1 MVVTNCSNNYG
12 PYHFPEKLIPLVILN
27 AVAGQTIPFYGQGD
41 QISDWLY
48 LEDHVRALV
57 KVVFDGELGETYNVG
72 GHNEYTNLH
81 VVEILCDLLD
91 VSINPKP
98 QGIQSFRE
106 LITFVTDRPDYD
118 KQLRH

>member
-1 MVVTNCSNNYG
+1 MEVTNCSNNYG

-27 AVAGQTIPFYGQGD
+27 AIAGQTIPFYGQGD
-41 QISDWLY
+41 QIRDWLY